1 MGCKISKKN
10 AESFQKGVVQFFEDL
25 ILIGAATCVEHV
37 PEKRHVISVVGKHG
51 LMKFYLFAHC
61 EEHRVFSVFRS
72 YDPTT
77 ANAGMHLKFNF
88 HEVNQPGM
96 KGEEVAK
103 VFIKDSM
110 RLLLDGT
117 GAKLSAIAE
126 ARKNL
131 KIKRK
136 KIA

>member
-1 MGCKISKKN
+1 MSRKISKKN
-10 AESFQKGVVQFFEDL
+10 AASFQKSVVQFFEDL

-37 PEKRHVISVVGKHG
+37 PENRHVISVVGKYG
-51 LMKFYLFAHC
+51 LMKFYLFAHR
-61 EEHRVFSVFRS
+61 EEHRVYSVFRS

-77 ANAGMHLKFNF
+77 ANTGLHLKCNF
-88 HEVNQPGM
+88 HEVNHPGM

-103 VFIKDSM
+103 VFIKDT
-110 RLLLDGT
+110 RHFLLDGT
-117 GAKLSAIAE
+117 EAKLSAITE
-126 ARKNL
+126 ARNNL